1 MLVEL
6 TVNNLAVIQQTRLD
20 LSPGLNVVTGETGA
34 GKSLLVDALE
44 FVLGGAADRS
54 LVRAGA
60 DGASV
65 EAAFSI
71 TSPTPALRDALD
83 ATGVD
88 LGDDHTLA
96 LFRETHREGRTVSRV
111 NGRTVPV
118 SVVRDIG
125 AALVDIHG
133 QGTHL
138 SLLNPRFQLTM
149 LDAYAGSGSQRD
161 TVATAIA
168 DLRALETELADL
180 TSGDRLAE
188 QQRDL
193 LRFQVSEI
201 TDAGLTPGEEVGLT
215 RERDELAN
223 ARMIQ
228 EACAAAYEAL
238 YGDSANASDL
248 IAQAIAALRH
258 SVDPSGVLSPH
269 VEAFEESAARLADA
283 AREIRTYAE
292 GIASDPARLQEIE
305 DRIETVRRLKRKYGD
320 TEDSVLAFATAA
332 QVKLD
337 AYDHTDERRNE
348 VAGQIAG
355 MRATAGALAW
365 ELSRTRHDAADRLGI
380 GVADQLADLA
390 MANVRFAASVVATP
404 DPDGLAGADGIAYGF
419 SPAGIDAVEFL
430 VETNPGE
437 GLKTLARIAS
447 GGETARLMLA
457 LISALRGEAS
467 VPTLVFDE
475 IDAGIGARASE
486 VVGKKLW
493 ALGGTAQVLCVT
505 HLPQIAAYADKHFR
519 VAKAVENDRTFAGAH
534 PLDGPAR
541 VVELAQMLGGERND
555 DLDAAARRILAAAEA
570 TKAGR

>member
-6 TVNNLAVIQQTRLD
+6 TINNLAVIQQTRLD

-54 LVRAGA
+54 LVRSGA
-60 DGASV
+60 NGASV
-65 EAAFSI
+65 EVVFSVM
-71 TSPTPALRDALD
+71 SPAPALRDALD

-118 SVVRDIG
+118 SVMRDIG

-138 SLLNPRFQLTM
+138 SLLNPRFQLAM
-149 LDAYAGSGSQRD
+149 LDAYAGSSSQRD
-161 TVATAIA
+161 AVATAIA
-168 DLRALETELADL
+168 DLSALETELADL

-188 QQRDL
+188 QQQDL

-215 RERDELAN
+215 RERDGLAN

-228 EACAAAYEAL
+228 EACAGAYEAL
-238 YGDSANASDL
+238 YGDSTNASDL

-269 VEAFEESAARLADA
+269 VEVFEESAARLADA

-292 GIASDPARLQEIE
+292 GIAADPARLQEIE
-305 DRIETVRRLKRKYGD
+305 DRIGIVRRLKRKYGD
-320 TEDSVLAFATAA
+320 TEDSVLAFAAAA

-348 VAGQIAG
+348 LAGQIAG

-365 ELSRTRHDAADRLGI
+365 ELSRARHDAADRLGI

-404 DPDGLAGADGIAYGF
+404 DPDGLAGADGIAYAF

-457 LISALRGEAS
+457 LISALRGEAG

-475 IDAGIGARASE
+475 IDAGIGARTSE

-570 TKAGR
+570 TKTGR